1 MGALSS
7 RAGRRGRR
15 KVFEQRRPWYGL
27 QPSWVEALEA
37 DARQVRGDKLQISQ
51 YRGRRVYRVP
61 IGVPGRL
68 QRVEVTINFY
78 ERPPYDCYGLS
89 PQEYP
94 RVFSCTLGP
103 SPHRMPSDGALCL
116 YYPRSAP
123 ERRWRP
129 EDGLLALIDL
139 ARDHVFFEDYWRDT
153 GGEKDGVW
161 LGDEQAHGFPEQV
174 NA

>member
-1 MGALSS
+1 MSRRSGRQHLRHAGAQ
-7 RAGRRGRR
+7 R
-15 KVFEQRRPWYGL
+15 KPWYGL
-27 QPSWVEALEA
+27 QDAWLEPLEA
-37 DARQVRGDKLQISQ
+37 DARSVHGDDLRVSTSP
-51 YRGRRVYRVP
+51 GRRMYRVP
-61 IGVPGRL
+61 VEVPGRR
-68 QRVEVTINFY
+68 QRVEITIAFY

-103 SPHRMPSDGALCL
+103 SPHRMPDGSLCL

-129 EDGLLALIDL
+129 ENGLLALIDL

-153 GGEKDGVW
+153 RDEDGAGEW
-161 LGDEQAHGFPEQV
+161 LGAEQPHGFPEQV
-174 NA
+174 SA